1 MLRTV
6 SPFATVTVVT
16 CASADAV
23 VANTEN
29 RETSITSIMMKL
41 MSRFFMF
48 LLPLTDP
55 CRAVILLNLFSR
67 P

>member
-29 RETSITSIMMKL
+29 RETSITSIKMKL

-48 LLPLTDP
+48 CSP
-55 CRAVILLNLFSR
+55 
-67 P
+67 